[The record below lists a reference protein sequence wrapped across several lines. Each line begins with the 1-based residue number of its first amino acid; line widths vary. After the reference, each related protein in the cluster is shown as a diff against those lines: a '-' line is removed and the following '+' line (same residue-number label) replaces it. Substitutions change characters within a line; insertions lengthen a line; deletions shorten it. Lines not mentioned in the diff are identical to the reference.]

1 VVAWVV
7 DTRFPPRADGGAD
20 VAAAVPPPPPPR
32 GILSKNRSRVERGL
46 VSKPLGHRPSATT
59 TTITSSLSSSSSSS
73 SPSTLSRPQSVSH
86 WFQSSIRVLP
96 QRVVV
101 DLIIVVVVQEV
112 DAGAAASTPPCLSSN
127 RPHVLRS
134 SSTRSSGCRP
144 FVAILP
150 FTAAVILL

>member
-1 VVAWVV
+1 V

-59 TTITSSLSSSSSSS
+59 ITSSLSSSSSSS
-73 SPSTLSRPQSVSH
+73 SSTLSRPQSVSY
-86 WFQSSIRVLP
+86 WFQSSIRVLS

-101 DLIIVVVVQEV
+101 DLIIVVVVVVQEV
-112 DAGAAASTPPCLSSN
+112 DAGAAATTPPCPSSS
-127 RPHVLRS
+127 RTHVLRS
-134 SSTRSSGCRP
+134 SNTRSSACRP
-144 FVAILP
+144 FVAILT
-150 FTAAVILL
+150 FTAVILF